1 MTLFDLTGKVA
12 VVTGATKGIGKAI
25 AARFVEHGANVVV
38 SSRKPDACEQVSREI
53 NETYGSGQER
63 AVPIACHISYKD
75 QLEALVA
82 RTRERFGRI
91 DILVC
96 NAALNPYFGPAKDI
110 SEEAYDRIMDAN
122 VKSNFQLCNMVLPE
136 MVERRDGVVI
146 VVSSIGGLRG
156 NPVIGVYCLS
166 KAADMQL
173 VRNISA
179 EYGQF
184 NIRANCIAPGLVRTD
199 FARALWENEEILK
212 QAVEGSAMKRI
223 GEPDE
228 IAGAAVFL
236 ASEAGSFVSGQTLI
250 VDGGRLAI

>member
-12 VVTGATKGIGKAI
+12 VITGATKGIGKAI
-25 AARFVEHGANVVV
+25 AMRFAEHGANVVV
-38 SSRKPDACEQVSREI
+38 SSRKQDACEAVAGEI
-53 NETYGSGQER
+53 NETYGDGQER
-63 AVPIACHISYKD
+63 AVAIACNISYRE

-82 RTRERFGRI
+82 RSRERFGRI

-110 SEEAYDRIMDAN
+110 PESAYDRIMDAN

-136 MVERRDGVVI
+136 MVERRDGVII

-166 KAADMQL
+166 KAADMQI

-236 ASEAGSFVSGQTLI
+236 ASAAGSFVSGQTLI
-250 VDGGRLAI
+250 VDGGRLAV